1 MLVDAEPLGSVQLP
15 RLGRFDQSRRPA
27 PTTRFREVEQCSPR

>member
-1 MLVDAEPLGSVQLP
+1 MLVNAEHLSSAQLP

-27 PTTRFREVEQCSPR
+27 PTTRFREVK